1 MSDSDE
7 TTNSDEGISQ
17 PQQPYSVA
25 WPKPL
30 SPVSV
35 KSSRSTAQRWS
46 RLSLLLVAALVG
58 GVAGHFS
65 APTSNY
71 SFGVSGG
78 TPGPALLP
86 SGLSIPALVGRV
98 TPSIVSIDVKTSN
111 GEEVGTGMIIS
122 SDGLVLTNNHV
133 IAAAVTGGNLTVTR
147 SGTTKSEAATLV
159 GTDATHD
166 VALIRISN
174 VSGLPAVVFG
184 NSDSLVT
191 GDSVVAIGNALG
203 LSAGTPTV
211 TQGIVSALGRTVT
224 AASGSSSETLSN
236 LIQTDAAINPGN
248 SGGPLLDSVGR
259 VIGMNT
265 AVAGNLPDGTNA
277 QNIGFAIP
285 IAKVR
290 ALIPSL
296 LKGGVLSTHHA
307 YLGVEIMTLT
317 PSLAANYGFSVS
329 SGAVIVSV
337 VNQSAADNAGLQ
349 AGDVIQQIDS
359 FSIVS
364 AQSVADALQ
373 HFHPSQVVKIRVI
386 RNNLPET
393 FSVGLGISPN

>member
-1 MSDSDE
+1 M
-7 TTNSDEGISQ
+7 
-17 PQQPYSVA
+17 
-25 WPKPL
+25 
-30 SPVSV
+30 
-35 KSSRSTAQRWS
+35 
-46 RLSLLLVAALVG
+46 
-58 GVAGHFS
+58 
-65 APTSNY
+65 
-71 SFGVSGG
+71 
-78 TPGPALLP
+78 
-86 SGLSIPALVGRV
+86 
-98 TPSIVSIDVKTSN
+98 
-111 GEEVGTGMIIS
+111 
-122 SDGLVLTNNHV
+122 
-133 IAAAVTGGNLTVTR
+133 
-147 SGTTKSEAATLV
+147 
-159 GTDATHD
+159 
-166 VALIRISN
+166 
-174 VSGLPAVVFG
+174 
-184 NSDSLVT
+184 
-191 GDSVVAIGNALG
+191 
-203 LSAGTPTV
+203 

-393 FSVGLGISPN
+393 FSVSLGISPN